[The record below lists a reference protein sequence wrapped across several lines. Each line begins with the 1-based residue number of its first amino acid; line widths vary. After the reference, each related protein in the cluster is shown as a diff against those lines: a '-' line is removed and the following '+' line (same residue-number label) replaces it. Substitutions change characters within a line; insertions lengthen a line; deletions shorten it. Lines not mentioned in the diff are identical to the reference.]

1 VRVHFAELRDHCAA
15 LLAAAGIPASAAHTA
30 AGLLLDADL
39 RGLRSHGVAMLQSY
53 LDGLKAGGISGET
66 EPRVAADSSA
76 FTILDAGHAL
86 GHLTSAYATDL
97 VAARAR
103 RTGIAAVGVRRAGH
117 FGAASTWSIRL
128 AEAGLVGI
136 VLANSTPVMA
146 APGGR
151 RPVVGTNPIS
161 IAAAGSGH
169 PVAADLAA
177 SVGSVAKIRSALRD
191 GVPVPAGWALDDTG
205 AATTDPARAL
215 AGTLLP
221 TGGAKGFALALM
233 IDVLTGVLTG
243 GGFGT
248 DVSSFIRH
256 PDIPNNCAHLFIA
269 VAPAA
274 VGIEIAAGI
283 DALVEQIAASAEGA
297 EVRAPGRWRFDL
309 AAEQLRSG
317 LEVGRDV
324 LARLGYAGE
333 VW

>member
-1 VRVHFAELRDHCAA
+1 MRVHFAELRDHCAG
-15 LLAAAGIPASAAHTA
+15 LLSAAGIPATAAHTA

-39 RGLRSHGVAMLQSY
+39 RGLRSHGVAMLPSY
-53 LDGLKAGGISGET
+53 LDGLSAGGISRES
-66 EPRVAADSSA
+66 EPRVAADSAA

-151 RPVVGTNPIS
+151 RPLVGTNPIS

-169 PVAADLAA
+169 PVVADLAA

-191 GVPVPAGWALDDTG
+191 GVPVPAGWALSDTG
-205 AATTDPARAL
+205 AATTDAAQAL

-221 TGGAKGFALALM
+221 IGGAKGFALALM

-248 DVSSFIRH
+248 SVSSFIRH
-256 PDIPNNCAHLFIA
+256 PEAPNNCAHLFIA

-274 VGIEIAAGI
+274 VGLDVSTGVE
-283 DALVEQIAASAEGA
+283 ALIGQIAASAED
-297 EVRAPGRWRFDL
+297 VRVPGQWRFDL
-309 AAEQLRSG
+309 AESQLRLG
-317 LEVGRDV
+317 LEVGPDV
-324 LARLGYAGE
+324 LARLGFAGE
-333 VW
+333 MW